1 MLVTDL
7 VILTSSRSESSKFS
21 LVNLDNV
28 SRVAKWKV
36 YLNVDVG
43 WLSTQY
49 MLDMLFVD
57 KKQQKRIFFHN

>member
-1 MLVTDL
+1 MLMTDL

-43 WLSTQY
+43 WLYTQY